1 MEYGAGMFWGH
12 SGNALLMWM
21 IIMAE
26 TATTVIITVHEDDVE
41 GDNN

>member
-12 SGNALLMWM
+12 SGNALLM

-26 TATTVIITVHEDDVE
+26 MATTVIITVHEDDVE